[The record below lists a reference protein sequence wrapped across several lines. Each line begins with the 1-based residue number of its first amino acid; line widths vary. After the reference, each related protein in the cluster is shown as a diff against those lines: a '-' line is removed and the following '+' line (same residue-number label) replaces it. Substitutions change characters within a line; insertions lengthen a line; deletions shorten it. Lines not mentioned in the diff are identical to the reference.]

1 VTSTSSTSSPQ
12 VITQQIIPEDI
23 ETTDE
28 IVVAQ
33 VVREISCDE
42 TCIDSIRKRAQVS
55 DGKVFVS
62 VNGGERFEVTAR
74 NPIPI
79 DSNSTSLSF
88 TVVDDKGNQTEVLL
102 PITRTTDAGS
112 PLGLICWFGLLLII
126 LDALN
131 QKRRTRKIITS

>member
-1 VTSTSSTSSPQ
+1 M
-12 VITQQIIPEDI
+12 ITQQIIPEDI

-55 DGKVFVS
+55 NGKVFVS

-79 DSNSTSLSF
+79 DSNSMSLSF

-112 PLGLICWFGLLLII
+112 PIGLICWSGLLLII
-126 LDALN
+126 FDALN
-131 QKRRTRKIITS
+131 QKRRAKKIITS

>member
-1 VTSTSSTSSPQ
+1 M
-12 VITQQIIPEDI
+12 IIQRIAPEDI
-23 ETTDE
+23 ETAVE

-33 VVREISCDE
+33 VVRQISCDE

-62 VNGGERFEVTAR
+62 IDGGERFEVTTR

-79 DSNSTSLSF
+79 DLGASSIKF
-88 TVVDDKGNQTEVLL
+88 TVVDDKGNQTEILL
-102 PITRTTDAGS
+102 PITRATDAGS

-126 LDALN
+126 LDSLN
-131 QKRRTRKIITS
+131 QKRRTKKIVTS

>member
-1 VTSTSSTSSPQ
+1 M
-12 VITQQIIPEDI
+12 ITQQIIPEDI

-55 DGKVFVS
+55 DGKVYVS

-88 TVVDDKGNQTEVLL
+88 TVVDDKEIRQKSFYLSRALQTQAVH
-102 PITRTTDAGS
+102 S
-112 PLGLICWFGLLLII
+112 V
-126 LDALN
+126 
-131 QKRRTRKIITS
+131 

>member
-1 VTSTSSTSSPQ
+1 

-42 TCIDSIRKRAQVS
+42 TCLDSIRKRAQVS

-131 QKRRTRKIITS
+131 QKRRAKKIITS